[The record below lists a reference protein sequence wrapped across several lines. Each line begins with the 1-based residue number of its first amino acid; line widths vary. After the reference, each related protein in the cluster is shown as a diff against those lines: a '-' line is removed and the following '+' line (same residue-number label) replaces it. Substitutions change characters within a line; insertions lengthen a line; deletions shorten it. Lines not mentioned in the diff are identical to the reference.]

1 MRNYPEGPG
10 ANWRDTSL
18 RAADE
23 IEKSA
28 LNLRYHVLS
37 MFVNHNDWTTHELA
51 GVLNKPVSSVQPR
64 VSELA
69 ALGLIVDSGIRRK
82 NEASGK
88 RAIAWKLAPSQLK
101 LL

>member
-23 IEKSA
+23 VGGKA
-28 LNLRYHVLS
+28 ATLRMIVLGLFHS
-37 MFVNHNDWTTHELA
+37 DGTWTTHEVADALRR
-51 GVLNKPVSSVQPR
+51 PISSVQPR
-64 VSELA
+64 LSELA
-69 ALGLIVDSGIRRK
+69 ALGQIVDSGIRRK